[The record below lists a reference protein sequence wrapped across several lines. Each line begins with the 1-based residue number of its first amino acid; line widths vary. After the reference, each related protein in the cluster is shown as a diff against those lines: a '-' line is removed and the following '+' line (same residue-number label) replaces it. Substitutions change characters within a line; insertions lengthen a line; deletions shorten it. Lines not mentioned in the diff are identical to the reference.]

1 MIKKKNLDLFIIILL
16 PFISWFFINKIFGDS
31 NKNFNEFALG
41 TDNKMI
47 INELLE
53 QKILC
58 SSLEDIENCIEF
70 LKKKNF
76 KKKILW
82 LGNSQLNAVNQPE
95 INSKIAPYIVSE
107 YFYNKDIGLITFA
120 SPNMNLQEYL
130 SVVNYFLAQLDFNI
144 ILLSLVF
151 DDFREDGIR
160 KELLINLEEK
170 INLEKKINLEEK
182 INLEKK
188 INLEERI
195 IFFLDKEINWTQ
207 VRSQAQGSISIFLY
221 KLRNDIFGITPST
234 VRKKIKPIYEKN
246 FFALSKILERAESN
260 HIKTVMYIAPI
271 RNDVDLPYDFK
282 EYLDFKNT
290 LAIKAKQFSS
300 NLYNLEDIVPN
311 KFWGEKIGTRHGIIT
326 EIDFMHFQN
335 NGHKIL
341 AKKIINILDDII
353 K

>member
-16 PFISWFFINKIFGDS
+16 PFISWFLINKIFVDS
-31 NKNFNEFALG
+31 NKKDFNEFALG
-41 TDNKMI
+41 IANKII
-47 INELLE
+47 INELSE

-70 LKKKNF
+70 FKKKNF

-82 LGNSQLNAVNQPE
+82 LGNSQLNGMNQPE

-107 YFYNKDIGLITFA
+107 YYYNKDIGLITFA
-120 SPNMNLQEYL
+120 SPNMNFQEYL
-130 SVVNYFLAQLDFNI
+130 SVVNYFLERLDLNI

-151 DDFREDGIR
+151 DDLREDGIR
-160 KELLINLEEK
+160 NELVKKEINQEEK
-170 INLEKKINLEEK
+170 INLK
-182 INLEKK
+182 KK

-195 IFFLDKEINWTQ
+195 IFFLNQKINWTQ

-221 KLRNDIFGITPST
+221 KLRNNIFGISPSS
-234 VRKKIKPIYEKN
+234 VRSIIKPIYEKN

-271 RNDVDLPYDFK
+271 RNDVDLPYDSK

-290 LAIKAKQFSS
+290 LEIKAKQFSS
-300 NLYNLEDIVPN
+300 NLHNLEDIVPN
-311 KFWGEKIGTRHGIIT
+311 NFWGEKMATKHGIIS